1 MAGLPKSSAIGTA
14 LSGFVTAM
22 EALPFT
28 RGDGRAPSGQR
39 VVRTIVDALS
49 GMVEDGD
56 DGLDQRAPG
65 VASHSALVSFLDTI
79 ALDVINHAGA
89 CPPDLPGEPS
99 PQAREAAGPIAPPL
113 PISADRNVRAVAKED
128 ARSQTSGTVAEF
140 VGALRSLSS
149 HTTVSAGAGGIAFV
163 RVAFALGDALPVRSA
178 EVDIDAGV
186 VCTEDAVAAV
196 SPLAEA
202 STALPSDPCSFN
214 VVRLLGGAVAAHRL
228 ANALTTCALERPDVL
243 VLIGDRVVATP
254 LSAPCIDLTSSARPM
269 RDSALN
275 PFSVPDNRAALV
287 DAWRTAQSGAS
298 SDQVVDALARSV
310 TSSAAAPISLY
321 RVEGALYSDR
331 GLADAYPSM
340 GSDVRDVLF
349 CRVVASDNNRGTFV
363 LYETLIAESV
373 LSAAYGP
380 NDARIGAAHRL
391 ANDARAHQRRS
402 KAGPRPPGIVRR
414 DVEYDTV
421 SQAVDTHGVALVV
434 YTLNGC
440 PYSERLSAILDDVAA
455 ETAGVPVLSVEREKI
470 PAPQR
475 PFAYPHLFVAKPDG
489 HVVFCSTTRT
499 KAAIIDFVK
508 SAAAGPPRVG
518 NHRA

>member
-22 EALPFT
+22 EALPFA
-28 RGDGRAPSGQR
+28 RGDGQAPSGQR

-49 GMVEDGD
+49 GMVDNGD

-65 VASHSALVSFLDTI
+65 VVSHSALVSFLDTI
-79 ALDVINHAGA
+79 ALDVINHVGA

-99 PQAREAAGPIAPPL
+99 PQAREAARPVVPPL
-113 PISADRNVRAVAKED
+113 PVSGDRNVRAVVKED
-128 ARSQTSGTVAEF
+128 ARRQTAGTVAEF
-140 VGALRSLSS
+140 VGALRSLSP
-149 HTTVSAGAGGIAFV
+149 HTMVSAGSGGIAFA
-163 RVAFALGDALPVRSA
+163 RVAFALGDVLPVRPTEA
-178 EVDIDAGV
+178 DGDV

-196 SPLAEA
+196 SPLAETSA
-202 STALPSDPCSFN
+202 ALPGDPCSFN

-228 ANALTTCALERPDVL
+228 ADALTTCALERPDVL
-243 VLIGDRVVATP
+243 VLVGDRVVATP

-287 DAWRTAQSGAS
+287 DAWRAVQSGAS
-298 SDQVVDALARSV
+298 SDHVANALARSV

-321 RVEGALYSDR
+321 RVEGVLYSDR

-349 CRVVASDNNRGTFV
+349 CRVAASDNNRGAFV
-363 LYETLIAESV
+363 LYETLIAKSV
-373 LSAAYGP
+373 LAAAYGP

-402 KAGPRPPGIVRR
+402 KIDPRPPGIVRR

-421 SQAVDTHGVALVV
+421 SQTVDTHGVAFVV
-434 YTLNGC
+434 YTLTGC

-455 ETAGVPVLSVEREKI
+455 ETPGVPVLTVEREKI
-470 PAPQR
+470 PTPHR

-499 KAAIIDFVK
+499 KAAIVDFVK

-518 NHRA
+518 THRA